1 MTSHFMLNFK
11 RLLYPLCSLFFCG
24 CTQEINYQNQVPE
37 NIRAIVINE
46 GVFPNGTAS
55 ITLLKTDGNVTQDIF
70 RGVNNRPLGDVAQ
83 SITAINDLYYIPIN
97 NGTKV
102 EVVNQTTFQSVE
114 TMTLHPN
121 TIPMYI
127 THLGGDSAVVSD
139 QEFNSALMIVDLN
152 HHKQRPFVRR
162 TVDVGMR
169 SFHMR
174 VVANKLFV
182 GGDKLTAFDL
192 GAIHT
197 DQKRML
203 RNQAGQTIPVC
214 DFAKIICDYRDRLWV
229 LSPDKVYC
237 IDPVTETCLHEITFD
252 ATVSNMWNKC
262 IDISADKKRLYINA
276 GASVYSL
283 DVDQIGATA
292 MQHPIFTPTLPEIAQ
307 GNIYSMHVS
316 KEETI
321 FLCNVFLNTETR
333 ATIYEYK
340 PEGTLVRQFTAGIFP
355 HDILFL

>member
-1 MTSHFMLNFK
+1 MLNAK
-11 RLLYPLCSLFFCG
+11 RLLYPLCSLALWG
-24 CTQEINYQNQVPE
+24 CTQKVHYQNQVPH

-55 ITLLKTDGNVTQDIF
+55 ITLLQTDGNVTQDIF

-83 SITAINDLYYIPIN
+83 SITAINDLYYIPVN

-102 EVVNQTTFQSVE
+102 EVVNQKTFQSVE
-114 TMTLHPN
+114 TMTLLPN

-127 THLGGDSAVVSD
+127 KHLGGDSAVVSD
-139 QEFNSALMIVDLN
+139 QEFNSGLMIVDLN
-152 HHKQRPFVRR
+152 HHQQRAAVRR
-162 TVDVGMR
+162 KVDVAMR
-169 SFHMR
+169 SFQMH

-192 GAIHT
+192 GNIQA
-197 DQKRML
+197 DQKRHI
-203 RNQAGQTIPVC
+203 RNQAGETIAVC
-214 DFAKIICDYRDRLWV
+214 DFAKIVSDYADRLWV
-229 LSPDKVYC
+229 LASDKLYC
-237 IDPVTETCLHEITFD
+237 IDPVTEECLHEIAFNP
-252 ATVSNMWNKC
+252 TVSNTWNKC
-262 IDISADKKRLYINA
+262 IDINADQNKLYINA

-283 DVDQIGATA
+283 LVDKIDADA
-292 MQHPIFTPTLPEIAQ
+292 LQHPVFTPSLPEITQ

-340 PEGTLVRQFTAGIFP
+340 PDGTLVRQFTAGIFP
-355 HDILFL
+355 HDMLFL